1 MSYNS
6 QSMINPQDQE
16 RTLKGLKVNTAALL
30 CYLGVWISGIIFL
43 VLEQKNRFIRFH
55 ALQSIITFGILS
67 VAGSIL
73 DRFPVVGGWLSGAV
87 SVAGF
92 ILWIIL
98 MVKAGQGE
106 LFKLPW
112 IGDLAERLAHDSMP
126 EPPPPA
132 QTVREEPGVQGAP
145 ASSIVSPQSS
155 AAQSPP
161 VQPLG
166 VVPPAATGSAM
177 PPAQPTTQQPQGE
190 ATRSYVVEPPAANRS
205 SRSDR
210 PSRAEAFRAKYYSMG
225 ARAGRIVGSSF
236 AIAWAIAL
244 VIFFNYFHQYIAY
257 YHAITTGGSTVWEV
271 FPLVTGAF
279 ENWLPI
285 ATTALLV
292 TIIGHAL
299 MIVYDRYLFRQ
310 AAHLV
315 IDLFSLASIITLVA
329 IFPFDFSPIPNTDVV
344 QGLEIGLPIG
354 FILIAVGIG
363 IGVLVRFITMIVHL
377 AESKY

>member
-1 MSYNS
+1 MSYDA

-16 RTLKGLKVNTAALL
+16 RTLKGLTVNTAALL
-30 CYLGVWISGIIFL
+30 CYLGIWISGIIFL

-73 DRFPVVGGWLSGAV
+73 NRFPVVGGWLSGAV

-132 QTVREEPGVQGAP
+132 PTAKQEPGVQGTPAP
-145 ASSIVSPQSS
+145 GTVSPQSS
-155 AAQSPP
+155 TAQDSP

-166 VVPPAATGSAM
+166 VAPPLSAGSPM
-177 PPAQPTTQQPQGE
+177 PLQQSTAQQPQGE
-190 ATRSYVVEPPAANRS
+190 AARSYVIEPPAAPRS
-205 SRSDR
+205 ARPDR
-210 PSRAEAFRAKYYSMG
+210 ASRAEAFRTRYYSMG
-225 ARAGRIVGSSF
+225 ARTSRIVGSSF
-236 AIAWAIAL
+236 AIAWALAL

-257 YHAITTGGSTVWEV
+257 YHAVTSGGATVWEV
-271 FPLVTGAF
+271 FPLVTGSF

-285 ATTALLV
+285 ATTALLI

-315 IDLFSLASIITLVA
+315 IDIFSLASIISLVA
-329 IFPFDFSPIPNTDVV
+329 IFPFDFSPIPNIDVV
-344 QGLEIGLPIG
+344 HGLEIGLPVG

-363 IGVLVRFITMIVHL
+363 IGILVRFITMIVHL